1 MAKSQRPAAT
11 STGKMTAAEEVVLQG
26 YLLPD
31 ESNEDYQQLV
41 AQTLNEFAPRTPY
54 QRRLVINLAQIEW
67 ELIRHRRLLAATVR
81 TGFREQA
88 FATGKHKA
96 PGHEPAFLETT
107 YDASGLSQDL
117 LSDSPEDRHRG
128 EERLAKLQ
136 VTRSEITAAAY
147 RFASDQ
153 VSWHE
158 NRISDLERR
167 RRTLL
172 NDLKALL
179 DSKEPPPPI
188 IDAEILK

>member
-1 MAKSQRPAAT
+1 M
-11 STGKMTAAEEVVLQG
+11 
-26 YLLPD
+26 
-31 ESNEDYQQLV
+31 
-41 AQTLNEFAPRTPY
+41 
-54 QRRLVINLAQIEW
+54 AQIEW

-88 FATGKHKA
+88 LATGAHKA
-96 PGHEPAFLETT
+96 PGYDPTLLRIQTT
-107 YDASGLSQDL
+107 HDATGLSRDL
-117 LSDSPEDRHRG
+117 LSENPEDRRKG

-188 IDAEILK
+188 IDAEIPK